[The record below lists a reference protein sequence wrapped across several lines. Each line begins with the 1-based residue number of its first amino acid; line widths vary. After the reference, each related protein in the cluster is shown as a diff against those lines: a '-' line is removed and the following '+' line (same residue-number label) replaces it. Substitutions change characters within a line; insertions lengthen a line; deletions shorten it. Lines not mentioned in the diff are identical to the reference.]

1 MDTHQYVNQIAMNV
15 HIFIIGTW
23 RIFFSFNF
31 SEFLVLKVS
40 GQKSLVFYMQ
50 DKIYSVFY
58 RNFIKEG
65 NLLATLFDEQYFLN
79 SFNIVIM
86 RTVIPE

>member
-1 MDTHQYVNQIAMNV
+1 
-15 HIFIIGTW
+15 
-23 RIFFSFNF
+23 
-31 SEFLVLKVS
+31 
-40 GQKSLVFYMQ
+40 MQ

-58 RNFIKEG
+58 RSFIKEG